1 MVAVDQLAAVLTAAL
16 DLDRVIEALHRL
28 DPIDHFIAIVR
39 DIERSA

>member
-1 MVAVDQLAAVLTAAL
+1 VTF
-16 DLDRVIEALHRL
+16 RVIEALHRL